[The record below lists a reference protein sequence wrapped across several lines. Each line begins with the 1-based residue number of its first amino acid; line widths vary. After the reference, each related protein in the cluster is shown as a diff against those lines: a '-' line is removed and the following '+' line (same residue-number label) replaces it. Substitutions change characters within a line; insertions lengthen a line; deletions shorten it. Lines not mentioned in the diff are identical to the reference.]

1 MLKIPIRYAHGNI
14 GYGVRISSCPWCIYR
29 HRSTN
34 QEQIRAKQ
42 KALRISESLAITWLR
57 GRDLNPRPPGYE
69 PDELP
74 TALPRVIVLSIME
87 GGTGDR
93 TRTGTRITSHR
104 ILSPRC
110 LPIPPLRHIG
120 LKMAP
125 RVGLEPTTY
134 RLTAGCSAIELP
146 RNVCRFMRL
155 DYYSLH
161 RVPCQHLNQAFL
173 SMFNQARPL

>member
-1 MLKIPIRYAHGNI
+1 MLLLL
-14 GYGVRISSCPWCIYR
+14 
-29 HRSTN
+29 
-34 QEQIRAKQ
+34 QEGF
-42 KALRISESLAITWLR
+42 LSLWTAEWHQNGTKSKEKTSNSFELLASRWLR
-57 GRDLNPRPPGYE
+57 EGDLNPRPPGYE

-74 TALPRVIVLSIME
+74 TALSRVIIFSSE

-110 LPIPPLRHIG
+110 LPIPPLR
-120 LKMAP
+120 LNLYKMAP

-146 RNVCRFMRL
+146 RNSNCL
-155 DYYSLH
+155 IATCSL
-161 RVPCQHLNQAFL
+161 
-173 SMFNQARPL
+173 

>member
-1 MLKIPIRYAHGNI
+1 MHMGILVTGYEFLRVPGVFIGIEARIRSKSGQSK
-14 GYGVRISSCPWCIYR
+14 R
-29 HRSTN
+29 
-34 QEQIRAKQ
+34 
-42 KALRISESLAITWLR
+42 LSESLKALLKVPPTIKEPCVSKAKWLR

-110 LPIPPLRHIG
+110 LPIPPLRHIWVKNG
-120 LKMAP
+120 SEGGARTHNLP
-125 RVGLEPTTY
+125 VNS
-134 RLTAGCSAIELP
+134 RLLC
-146 RNVCRFMRL
+146 
-155 DYYSLH
+155 H
-161 RVPCQHLNQAFL
+161 
-173 SMFNQARPL
+173 